1 MFIKN
6 KIKTEKGITLVAL
19 VVTIVVLLIL
29 AGISIRLVLDN
40 NGIITR
46 AGDAKDK
53 HEQGRVNDQT
63 DLNSTEDYINQ
74 MTGGGAGGGTGGG
87 SVTGSL
93 PTNADGSSKP
103 YLPSSDF
110 TQVSGTDLSKG
121 LVIEDGNKN
130 QYVWIEVPKT
140 ATVYPTAGT
149 AITGFTDA
157 EYTAIETD
165 LHTYT
170 NDYRNGTKYKDEYYS
185 DETTG
190 LTSSQY
196 STLKKKMLKSVY
208 QNGGF
213 WIGRYEIGIDENT
226 TRSFGSDYST
236 EHPTAG
242 QTPVIKAN
250 KVPYNWIRCSQ
261 AESLAETFAPSG
273 YTSSLMFGVQ
283 WDLVL
288 KYLETKGTSQ
298 ADLKSDS
305 TSWGNYKNA
314 TDFTINNT
322 NAQYSTD
329 YGASW
334 IPVPTAGYPKPSS
347 AVLLTTGA
355 DARNSKMNIYDLA
368 GNVAEWTLEYT
379 SISFIPCTI
388 RGGFYLSI
396 GSSFPASIRC
406 NFGATDSDSY
416 IGARV
421 SLY

>member
-1 MFIKN
+1 MENN
-6 KIKTEKGITLVAL
+6 KGRIFRKGKKQAGITLVAL

-53 HEQGRVNDQT
+53 HEQGRANDQT
-63 DLNSTEDYINQ
+63 DLDSVSDYLDEI
-74 MTGGGAGGGTGGG
+74 TG
-87 SVTGSL
+87 
-93 PTNADGSSKP
+93 N
-103 YLPSSDF
+103 LPSKKGETEPYFPGDGFSR
-110 TQVSGTDLSKG
+110 VSGTNLSNG
-121 LVIEDGNKN
+121 LVIEDGSGN

-149 AITGFTDA
+149 SITEFTDD

-170 NDYRNGTKYKDEYYS
+170 NDYSTSYKDEYYS
-185 DETTG
+185 EATTG
-190 LTSSQY
+190 LTSEAY
-196 STLKKKMLKSVY
+196 SALKKKMLKSVY

-213 WIGRYEIGIDENT
+213 WIGRYEIGIGENT

-236 EHPTAG
+236 EHPTTD

-283 WDLVL
+283 WNLVL
-288 KYLETKGTSQ
+288 KYLETKGASQ
-298 ADLKSDS
+298 ADLKTDS
-305 TSWGNYKNA
+305 TSWGNYYNA
-314 TDFTINNT
+314 TDFTITNT
-322 NAQYSTD
+322 NAKYSTD
-329 YGASW
+329 KGASW
-334 IPVPTAGYPKPSS
+334 ISVSTEGYPKPSS

-368 GNVAEWTLEYT
+368 GNVWEWTLEH
-379 SISFIPCTI
+379 SS
-388 RGGFYLSI
+388 S
-396 GSSFPASIRC
+396 SSFPCASRGGGYNVSGSSNPASLRC
-406 NFGATDSDSY
+406 VDGTTCSDY
-416 IGARV
+416 HVGARV